1 MKFAWPIAE
10 IIFKKEINETEGHE
24 AKLLGTEVEY
34 ADLFTNP
41 YTTLQCGFVDEVK
54 LTQETRR
61 KLIKVFG
68 VLENKERVRVN
79 RKYGNILV

>member
-1 MKFAWPIAE
+1 MPIAE

-34 ADLFTNP
+34 ADLFANP
-41 YTTLQCGFVDEVK
+41 YTAAQRGFVDEVI
-54 LTQETRR
+54 LPQDTRR
-61 KLIKVFG
+61 KLIKVFS
-68 VLENKERVRVN
+68 VLENKERVRAN